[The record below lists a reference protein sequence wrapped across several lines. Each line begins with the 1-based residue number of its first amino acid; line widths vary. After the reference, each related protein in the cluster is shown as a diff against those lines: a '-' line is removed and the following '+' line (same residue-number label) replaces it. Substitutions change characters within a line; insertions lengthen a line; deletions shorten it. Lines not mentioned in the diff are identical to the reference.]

1 MAENDGLTIQDRYDI
16 AYAKGFRIGYIES
29 ARESAIMLIKEFG
42 KPGKRLV
49 HKINH
54 EVDTRIL
61 RRIYDLLFNKSV
73 TVEALEDIYDDLI
86 SPKEELGI
94 NDNGDES

>member
-1 MAENDGLTIQDRYDI
+1 MNENDELTMQDRYDI

-29 ARESAIMLIKEFG
+29 SRDSTIRIIKRFG
-42 KPGKRLV
+42 KPGKRLI

-61 RRIYDLLFNKSV
+61 GQIFSLLYNKSV
-73 TVEALEDIYDDLI
+73 TV
-86 SPKEELGI
+86 
-94 NDNGDES
+94 

>member
-1 MAENDGLTIQDRYDI
+1 MIEKDELTIQDRYEI
-16 AYAKGFRIGYIES
+16 EYAKGFRIGYIQS
-29 ARESAIMLIKEFG
+29 SRDSTIRIIKRFG
-42 KPGKRLV
+42 KPGKRLI

-61 RRIYDLLFNKSV
+61 RQIYDLLFNKSV